1 MGGWVRDR
9 LLGKDTLDI
18 DLATNLAADRVKEA
32 VSSLGS
38 TYELGERFGTVGVRA
53 GEYNLEITT
62 YRREEYTPGSRH
74 PKVTPVPGIAEDI
87 SRRDFTINA
96 LALSVVP
103 DPGRLVDMFEGIK
116 DLRSGVIRTPLPPA
130 QTMAEDPLRM
140 MREIGRAH
148 V

>member
-1 MGGWVRDR
+1 MIRR
-9 LLGKDTLDI
+9 PPRSTQSRSS
-18 DLATNLAADRVKEA
+18 AASDVYKRQI
-32 VSSLGS
+32 
-38 TYELGERFGTVGVRA
+38 YDLGERFGTVGVRA

-74 PKVTPVPGIAEDI
+74 PKVTPVVGIAEDI

-130 QTMAEDPLRM
+130 QTMAEDPLRT
-140 MREIGRAH
+140 